1 MPHHSI
7 NISKKL
13 LSKTESLMLHGI
25 GFVSGDPT
33 IDLAYPYVFHPGMQV
48 TVTEPGDSKWIYM
61 MLPVVSGS
69 LITNIKI
76 SYHRVGINNRILF
89 VRLVEQGEPIFAT
102 VVHDDKLKE
111 NVPTSGIIQSP
122 CRVLVKKSILL
133 KVCMDFQNIDDMI
146 EFGMVKIDYIPAF
159 EEITG
164 LKRKLLSREKDLQTS
179 DNNGNNPIKEYSPS
193 LSELILTKLNKK
205 TNF

>member
-1 MPHHSI
+1 MPHQTI

-25 GFVSGDPT
+25 GFVTGDPT
-33 IDLAYPYVFHPGMQV
+33 INLGYPYISHPGMQV

-69 LITNIKI
+69 LITDIKL
-76 SYHRVGINNRILF
+76 SYHRVGIDNRILF
-89 VRLVEQGEPIFAT
+89 VRLVEQREPISAT
-102 VVHDDKLKE
+102 IVHDDKLKTE
-111 NVPTSGIIQSP
+111 QSSSGIIQSS

-133 KVCMDFQNIDDMI
+133 KVCIDFQNIDDMV
-146 EFGMVKIDYIPAF
+146 EFGLVEIKYIPSF

-164 LKRKLLSREKDLQTS
+164 MKRRFMREKNLLIS
-179 DNNGNNPIKEYSPS
+179 DSNGNNSEKEHNPTMT
-193 LSELILTKLNKK
+193 ELLLTKLNNK
-205 TNF
+205 NF

>member
-1 MPHHSI
+1 MPHHTI

-25 GFVSGDPT
+25 GFVTGDPT
-33 IDLAYPYVFHPGMQV
+33 INLGYPYISHPGMQV
-48 TVTEPGDSKWIYM
+48 TVNEPGDSKWIYM

-69 LITNIKI
+69 LITDIKI
-76 SYHRVGINNRILF
+76 SYHRVGIDNRILF
-89 VRLVEQGEPIFAT
+89 VRLVEQREPISAT
-102 VVHDDKLKE
+102 IVHDDKLKADLS
-111 NVPTSGIIQSP
+111 TSGIIQSS

-133 KVCMDFQNIDDMI
+133 KVCIDFQNTDDMI
-146 EFGMVKIDYIPAF
+146 EFGLVEIKYIPAF

-164 LKRKLLSREKDLQTS
+164 MKRRFMREKNLLTS
-179 DNNGNNPIKEYSPS
+179 DSNGNNSEKEHNPTMT
-193 LSELILTKLNKK
+193 ELLLTKLNKK

>member
-1 MPHHSI
+1 MPHHTI

-25 GFVSGDPT
+25 GFVTGDPT
-33 IDLAYPYVFHPGMQV
+33 INLGYPYISHPGMQV
-48 TVTEPGDSKWIYM
+48 TVNEPGDSKWIYM

-69 LITNIKI
+69 LITDIKI
-76 SYHRVGINNRILF
+76 SYHRVGIDNRILF
-89 VRLVEQGEPIFAT
+89 VRLVEQREPISAT
-102 VVHDDKLKE
+102 IVHDDKLKADLS
-111 NVPTSGIIQSP
+111 TSGIIQSS

-133 KVCMDFQNIDDMI
+133 KVCIDFQNTDDMI
-146 EFGMVKIDYIPAF
+146 EFGLVEIKYIPAF

-164 LKRKLLSREKDLQTS
+164 MKRRFMREKNLLTS
-179 DNNGNNPIKEYSPS
+179 DSNGNNSEKEYNPTMT
-193 LSELILTKLNKK
+193 ELLLTKLNKK

>member
-1 MPHHSI
+1 MPHQTI

-25 GFVSGDPT
+25 GFVTGDPT
-33 IDLAYPYVFHPGMQV
+33 INLGYPYISHPGMQV

-69 LITNIKI
+69 LITDIKL
-76 SYHRVGINNRILF
+76 SYHRVGIDNRILF
-89 VRLVEQGEPIFAT
+89 VRLVEQIEPISAT
-102 VVHDDKLKE
+102 IVHDDKLKTE
-111 NVPTSGIIQSP
+111 QSTSGIIQSS

-133 KVCMDFQNIDDMI
+133 KVCIDFQNIDDMV
-146 EFGMVKIDYIPAF
+146 EFGLVEIKYIPSF

-164 LKRKLLSREKDLQTS
+164 MKRRFMRERDTSSTDNGSNSEKEHNPTMTELL
-179 DNNGNNPIKEYSPS
+179 
-193 LSELILTKLNKK
+193 LTKLNKK
-205 TNF
+205 NF